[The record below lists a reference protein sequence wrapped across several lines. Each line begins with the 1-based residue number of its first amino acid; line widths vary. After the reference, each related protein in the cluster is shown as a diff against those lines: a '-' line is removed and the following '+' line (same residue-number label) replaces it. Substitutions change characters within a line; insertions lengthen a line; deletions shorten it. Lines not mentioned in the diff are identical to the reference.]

1 MQITCKKREVDR
13 LGKEHNQTS
22 LAAAASPEMETV
34 RAASAN
40 NRRRPWVR
48 RTHAFL
54 GLISAFNLFVL
65 ITTGFLLQ
73 HSTLLRL
80 DERML
85 TRKMLPAGYRPQ
97 DGGSG
102 VRADIVVADL
112 HSGRL
117 FGVAGALALDIITL
131 AWLVMLATGL
141 VMYLSGQRTN
151 GRARPRDA
159 SERFPE
165 EDS

>member
-1 MQITCKKREVDR
+1 MQITRKKREVDR

-22 LAAAASPEMETV
+22 LAAAAGPEMETA

-40 NRRRPWVR
+40 NRRRPRGR
-48 RTHAFL
+48 RPPAFL

-97 DGGSG
+97 DGG
-102 VRADIVVADL
+102 
-112 HSGRL
+112 
-117 FGVAGALALDIITL
+117 
-131 AWLVMLATGL
+131 
-141 VMYLSGQRTN
+141 N
-151 GRARPRDA
+151 G
-159 SERFPE
+159 
-165 EDS
+165 